1 MKNISFLKIIAAL
14 CICNLYVFS
23 CGVMGE
29 IESGVPVKDSETG
42 GGTNESSEAPLSD
55 DTGEAENSKTVALG
69 TIDFLAPENGNS
81 EKKNVHIETL
91 YFQRLT
97 TAQRV
102 IDSSYGIKVD
112 DSPIIIGGDN
122 SEDETDIIVD
132 TYEPTEEAPVP
143 EKKPAATTTTS
154 KKPKEETSIIETPET
169 AEPPSTTTA
178 ATTTSAPETTSASSS
193 SSEPSDTSSTASTPA
208 STPNNLVTGGIKV
221 DDDQPDILPVETSE
235 NTSSSSTSETKPSE
249 ILTNEDAAN
258 EILYVKDGGTTVSGK
273 ALDIISRITQNEIG
287 QAFAPEAIKA
297 QAVAAYTYVKYCNKY
312 GSYPS
317 VALSDNVS
325 DSVRVLVASV
335 IGQAVYYDGAYIQAV
350 YSASS
355 AGYSASSLN
364 TWGNDFPYLQSVY
377 CELDAQYDPN
387 YGRTAQFSSSEIK
400 ERVLKKTGI
409 ELSGDPSSWLLV
421 DEHIDGKYVGQMNVG
436 GYHSYSDSAGAS
448 IKITGRIFREKIM
461 DYDIRSHAFDI
472 SYDSVSDMFTF
483 TTYGYGHGVG
493 MSQNGANAL
502 ATYLGYDYKQI
513 LQYYYK
519 GTEIH

>member
-1 MKNISFLKIIAAL
+1 MRNISFLKIITAL
-14 CICNLYVFS
+14 LICNVYVFT
-23 CGVMGE
+23 CGVMGA
-29 IESGVPVKDSETG
+29 IEEPEAPVKAPEAG
-42 GGTNESSEAPLSD
+42 GEKSVLDPAAGESDEA
-55 DTGEAENSKTVALG
+55 AEKSAALG
-69 TIDFLAPENGNS
+69 TIDFLAPENADS
-81 EKKNVHIETL
+81 DKKNVHIETL

-112 DSPIIIGGDN
+112 DTPIIIDDTV
-122 SEDETDIIVD
+122 EETEDIIVD
-132 TYEPTEEAPVP
+132 TYEPTEEASVP
-143 EKKPAATTTTS
+143 EKPAVTTTTTTTT
-154 KKPKEETSIIETPET
+154 KNPENETSIIETPET
-169 AEPPSTTTA
+169 TPAQTTTTPPQTTTTPATTTTTA
-178 ATTTSAPETTSASSS
+178 ETASSETSPEPETTS
-193 SSEPSDTSSTASTPA
+193 D
-208 STPNNLVTGGIKV
+208 NLMTGGIKV
-221 DDDQPDILPVETSE
+221 DDDQPDVLPPETEE
-235 NTSSSSTSETKPSE
+235 NTSSSAPDESSPVE
-249 ILTNEDAAN
+249 ILTNEEAAN
-258 EILYVKDGGTTVSGK
+258 EILYVTAGGTTVSGK

-287 QAFAPEAIKA
+287 QTFAPEAIKA

-335 IGQAVYYDGAYIQAV
+335 IGQAVYYDGNYIQAV

-364 TWGNDFPYLQSVY
+364 TWGNEFPYLKSVY

-387 YGRTAQFSSSEIK
+387 YGRTVQFSSEEIK
-400 ERVLKKTGI
+400 ERVLKNTGI
-409 ELSGDPSSWLLV
+409 ELSGDPSQWLSV
-421 DEHIDGKYVGQMNVG
+421 EEHIDGKYVGQMNVG
-436 GYHSYSDSAGAS
+436 GYHSYSDSAGVS
-448 IKITGRIFREKIM
+448 VKITGRIFRERIM

-472 SYDSVSDMFTF
+472 AYDANTDMFTF
-483 TTYGYGHGVG
+483 TTYGFGHGVG

-502 ATYLGYDYKQI
+502 ATYLGYDYIQI